1 MTIIGSLHDGQ
12 CKSASDCSCTPYLV
26 RETPTEG
33 EPKTYNGVRADNA
46 GDSSAAA
53 NRIDSVIPPSD
64 RLSPG
69 PGGGLRTIEG
79 IVR

>member
-1 MTIIGSLHDGQ
+1 MSATLHDLRCNG
-12 CKSASDCSCTPYLV
+12 SDCSCAVVYLV

>member
-1 MTIIGSLHDGQ
+1 MTATLHDLACDG
-12 CKSASDCSCTPYLV
+12 SDCSCAVVYLV

>member
-1 MTIIGSLHDGQ
+1 MTGTLHDLRCNG
-12 CKSASDCSCTPYLV
+12 SDCSCAVVYLV

>member
-1 MTIIGSLHDGQ
+1 MTATLHDLRCNG
-12 CKSASDCSCTPYLV
+12 SDCACAVVYLV

>member
-1 MTIIGSLHDGQ
+1 MTATLHDLRCDG
-12 CKSASDCSCTPYLV
+12 SDCSCAVVYLV